1 MKKIQFLLLFILLIN
16 CKTLTKIS
24 YGVKN
29 PNFKKNNDL
38 YSFLNKNNVDSKS
51 IYFFKD
57 YDNMIKAYQLRY
69 STIPDAY
76 FFNNNGNFI
85 PYKSN
90 AEQCNAKVDDFIS
103 DLKNININKSENKNI
118 KDFIPLLKNDKNEVI
133 VLNEITVLITWATYL
148 GKVNKQKAFE
158 WIKLLEQAKDQ
169 GIKINYYLI
178 NYDLQE
184 SWNLNSNEK
193 KEILNTFKM

>member
-1 MKKIQFLLLFILLIN
+1 MKKIKLLLLFTLLVN

-24 YGVKN
+24 YSVKN
-29 PNFKKNNDL
+29 PNFKKNVEL
-38 YSFLNKNNVDSKS
+38 YNFLKKNNVNLKS

-57 YDNMIKAYQLRY
+57 FDNMIKGYELKY

-76 FFNNNGNFI
+76 FFNQNGDFI

-90 AEQCNAKVDDFIS
+90 TEQCNAKVDDFIT
-103 DLKNININKSENKNI
+103 DLKNINNNKSENKNI
-118 KDFIPLLKNDKNEVI
+118 NDFIPLLSNDKNEVI

-158 WIKLLEQAKDQ
+158 WIKLLEQAKEK
-169 GIKINYYLI
+169 GIKVNYYLV

-184 SWNLNSNEK
+184 CWELKSDEK
-193 KEILNTFKM
+193 IEILESFKM

>member
-1 MKKIQFLLLFILLIN
+1 M
-16 CKTLTKIS
+16 
-24 YGVKN
+24 
-29 PNFKKNNDL
+29 
-38 YSFLNKNNVDSKS
+38 
-51 IYFFKD
+51 
-57 YDNMIKAYQLRY
+57 
-69 STIPDAY
+69 
-76 FFNNNGNFI
+76 
-85 PYKSN
+85 
-90 AEQCNAKVDDFIS
+90 
-103 DLKNININKSENKNI
+103 
-118 KDFIPLLKNDKNEVI
+118 I

>member
-16 CKTLTKIS
+16 CKTLTKIN

-29 PNFKKNNDL
+29 PNFKKIHDL
-38 YSFLNKNNVDSKS
+38 RNFLNKNNIDSKS

-57 YDNMIKAYQLRY
+57 FDNMIKAYQLKY

-76 FFNNNGNFI
+76 FFNQNGNFI
-85 PYKSN
+85 PYKN
-90 AEQCNAKVDDFIS
+90 NTEQCNAKVDDFIT

-118 KDFIPLLKNDKNEVI
+118 NDFIPLLSNDKNEVI
-133 VLNEITVLITWATYL
+133 VLNEITVIITWATYL

-158 WIKLLEQAKDQ
+158 WIKLLEQAKDK
-169 GIKINYYLI
+169 GIKVNYYLV

-184 SWNLNSNEK
+184 CWELSSDEK
-193 KEILNTFKM
+193 KEILDTFRM

>member
-1 MKKIQFLLLFILLIN
+1 MKKIQSLLLFILLIN

-38 YSFLNKNNVDSKS
+38 YSFLKKDNVDSKS

>member
-1 MKKIQFLLLFILLIN
+1 MKKIQSLLLFILLIN

-38 YSFLNKNNVDSKS
+38 YSFLKKDNVDSKS

-90 AEQCNAKVDDFIS
+90 AEQCNAKVDDFIT

-118 KDFIPLLKNDKNEVI
+118 NDFIPLLSNDKNEVI
-133 VLNEITVLITWATYL
+133 VLNEITVIITWATYL
-148 GKVNKQKAFE
+148 GKMNKQKAFE

-169 GIKINYYLI
+169 GIKVNYYLV

-184 SWNLNSNEK
+184 CWDLSSDEK
-193 KEILNTFKM
+193 KEILDAFKM

>member
-16 CKTLTKIS
+16 CKTLTKMS

-29 PNFKKNNDL
+29 PKFKKIHEL
-38 YSFLNKNNVDSKS
+38 RIFLNKNNIDSKS

-57 YDNMIKAYQLRY
+57 FDNMIKAYQLKY

-76 FFNNNGNFI
+76 FFNQNGNFI

-90 AEQCNAKVDDFIS
+90 AEQCNAKVDDFIT

-118 KDFIPLLKNDKNEVI
+118 NDFIPLLSNDKNEVI
-133 VLNEITVLITWATYL
+133 VLNEITVIITWATYL
-148 GKVNKQKAFE
+148 GKMNKQKAFE

-169 GIKINYYLI
+169 GIKVNYYLV

-184 SWNLNSNEK
+184 CWDLSSDEK
-193 KEILNTFKM
+193 KEILDAFKM

>member
-38 YSFLNKNNVDSKS
+38 YSFLNKNNIDSKS

>member
-1 MKKIQFLLLFILLIN
+1 MKKIKLLLLFTLLVN

-29 PNFKKNNDL
+29 PNFKKNVEL
-38 YSFLNKNNVDSKS
+38 YNFLKKNNINLKS

-57 YDNMIKAYQLRY
+57 FDNMIKGYELKY

-76 FFNNNGNFI
+76 FFNQNGSFI

-90 AEQCNAKVDDFIS
+90 TEQCNAKVDDFIT
-103 DLKNININKSENKNI
+103 DLKNIKNNKSENKNI
-118 KDFIPLLKNDKNEVI
+118 NDFIPLLSNDKNEVI
-133 VLNEITVLITWATYL
+133 VLNEITVLITWASYL

-158 WIKLLEQAKDQ
+158 WIKLLEQAKDK
-169 GIKINYYLI
+169 GIKVNYYLV

-184 SWNLNSNEK
+184 SWELKSDEK
-193 KEILNTFKM
+193 KEILESFKM

>member
-1 MKKIQFLLLFILLIN
+1 MKKIKLLLLFTLLVN
-16 CKTLTKIS
+16 CKTLTKIC

-29 PNFKKNNDL
+29 PNFKKNVEL
-38 YSFLNKNNVDSKS
+38 YNFLKKNNINLKS

-57 YDNMIKAYQLRY
+57 FDNMIKGYELKY

-76 FFNNNGNFI
+76 FFNQNGNLI

-90 AEQCNAKVDDFIS
+90 TEQCNAKVDDFIT
-103 DLKNININKSENKNI
+103 DLKNIKNNKSENKNI
-118 KDFIPLLKNDKNEVI
+118 NDFIPLLSNDKNEVI
-133 VLNEITVLITWATYL
+133 VLNEITVLITWASYL

-158 WIKLLEQAKDQ
+158 WIKLLEQAKDK
-169 GIKINYYLI
+169 GIKVNYYLV

-184 SWNLNSNEK
+184 CWELKSDEK
-193 KEILNTFKM
+193 KEILESFKM

>member
-16 CKTLTKIS
+16 CKTLTKIN

-29 PNFKKNNDL
+29 PNFKKIHDL
-38 YSFLNKNNVDSKS
+38 RNFLNKNNIDSKS

-57 YDNMIKAYQLRY
+57 FDNMIKAYQLKY

-76 FFNNNGNFI
+76 FFNQNGNFI
-85 PYKSN
+85 PYKN
-90 AEQCNAKVDDFIS
+90 NTEQCNAKVDDFIT

-118 KDFIPLLKNDKNEVI
+118 IDFIPLLSNDKNEVI
-133 VLNEITVLITWATYL
+133 VLNEITVIITWATYL

-158 WIKLLEQAKDQ
+158 WIKLLEQAKDK
-169 GIKINYYLI
+169 GIKVNYYLV

-184 SWNLNSNEK
+184 CWELSSDEK
-193 KEILNTFKM
+193 KEILDTFRM

>member
-1 MKKIQFLLLFILLIN
+1 MKKTYFLLFFILLVN

-24 YGVKN
+24 YGVKS
-29 PNFKKNNDL
+29 PSFKKNYEL
-38 YSFLNKNNVDSKS
+38 YNFLKRNNIDPKS
-51 IYFFKD
+51 IYFFTD
-57 YDNMIKAYQLRY
+57 FDNMIKAYELKY

-76 FFNNNGNFI
+76 FFNQNGDFI

-90 AEQCNAKVDDFIS
+90 TEQCNAKVDDFIT
-103 DLKNININKSENKNI
+103 DLKKINFNKSENKNI
-118 KDFIPLLKNDKNEVI
+118 KDFIPLLSNDKNKEI

-158 WIKLLEQAKDQ
+158 WIKLLEQAKDE
-169 GIKINYYLI
+169 GIKVNYYLV

-184 SWNLNSNEK
+184 CWELNNDEK
-193 KEILNTFKM
+193 KEILDAFKI

>member
-1 MKKIQFLLLFILLIN
+1 MKKIKLLLLFTLLVN

-29 PNFKKNNDL
+29 PNFKKNVEL
-38 YSFLNKNNVDSKS
+38 YNFLKKNNINLKS

-57 YDNMIKAYQLRY
+57 FDNMIKGYELKY

-76 FFNNNGNFI
+76 FFNQNGNFI

-90 AEQCNAKVDDFIS
+90 TEQCNAKVDDFIT
-103 DLKNININKSENKNI
+103 DLKNINNNKSENKNI
-118 KDFIPLLKNDKNEVI
+118 NDFIPLLSNDKNEVI
-133 VLNEITVLITWATYL
+133 VLNEITVIITWATYL
-148 GKVNKQKAFE
+148 GKMNKQKAFE
-158 WIKLLEQAKDQ
+158 WIKLLEQAKDK
-169 GIKINYYLI
+169 GIKVNYYLV

-184 SWNLNSNEK
+184 CWEMKSDEK
-193 KEILNTFKM
+193 KEILESFKL